1 MENMRF
7 KAETV
12 TSSKLK
18 GTTWEDVDVGDIA
31 MISISYGRIVS
42 HLQFLYVKDGKF
54 SPSVRHGDLIEN
66 LEINFQIKL
75 DYPTEYLIG
84 INGRHGKVGT
94 DGVLKSITFVTNKN
108 SYGPFPK
115 NKPTYMATEDT
126 EFNINALDYG
136 WLNGFH
142 GTIYGNQL
150 ESFGVYIKPMPII
163 TTPKKDIDYEK
174 IDVIEG

>member
-7 KAETV
+7 KVETV

-31 MISISYGRIVS
+31 MISISYGRTVS

-66 LEINFQIKL
+66 LEIIKL
-75 DYPTEYLIG
+75 DYPSEYLIG
-84 INGRHGKVGT
+84 INGRHGISGT
-94 DGVLKSITFVTNKN
+94 DRILKSITFVTNKN

-115 NKPTYMATEDT
+115 NKPTYMASEDT

-142 GTIYGNQL
+142 GTICGYQL